1 MYSNVVVL
9 GSIGATLIALS
20 LFLYL
25 SHSQMSESSDVGNN
39 GPGQIISSS
48 RPIRMAIFVV
58 SNFLIAAC
66 AVFSVINYEP
76 NTNLNVSSNLTNLPT
91 FTYQPE
97 RSSQLIE
104 TAPVYLFCCALTL
117 AAISAFLKAGFVF
130 KFIAMMIC
138 IGVQGAI
145 LWSSNLFRDYNHNR

>member
-1 MYSNVVVL
+1 
-9 GSIGATLIALS
+9 
-20 LFLYL
+20 
-25 SHSQMSESSDVGNN
+25 MSESSDIGNN
-39 GPGQIISSS
+39 GPGQIIASS

-66 AVFSVINYEP
+66 AVFSVVWILIICLGIGINSITSIQFQINYEP
-76 NTNLNVSSNLTNLPT
+76 IPNLNVSSNLTDIPLS
-91 FTYQPE
+91 TYPQSQP
-97 RSSQLIE
+97 IE

-130 KFIAMMIC
+130 KFVAMMIC

-145 LWSSNLFRDYNHNR
+145 LWSSNLFRDYNNHR